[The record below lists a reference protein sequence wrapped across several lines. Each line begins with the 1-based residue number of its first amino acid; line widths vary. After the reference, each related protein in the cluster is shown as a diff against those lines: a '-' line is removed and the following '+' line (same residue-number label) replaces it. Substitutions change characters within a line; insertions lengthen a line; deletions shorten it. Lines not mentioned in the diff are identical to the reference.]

1 MVANGSKM
9 GIPSSGYDTS
19 CIHEW
24 MSVSGMIRGMKLYI
38 VPLFQLLSWMK
49 KRLGVTASW

>member
-9 GIPSSGYDTS
+9 GIPSSGYDTG

-24 MSVSGMIRGMKLYI
+24 MSVSGMIRGMKLYV
-38 VPLFQLLSWMK
+38 VPLFQLLS
-49 KRLGVTASW
+49 